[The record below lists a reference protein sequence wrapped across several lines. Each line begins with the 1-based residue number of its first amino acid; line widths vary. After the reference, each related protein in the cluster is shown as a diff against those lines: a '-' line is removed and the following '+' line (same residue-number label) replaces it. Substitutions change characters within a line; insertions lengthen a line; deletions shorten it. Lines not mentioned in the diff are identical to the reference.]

1 LKTKFKLFKNIN
13 AIKKYREQ
21 INYYSPLIIEKK
33 SLEKIKMVYN
43 NQYIIEIGQCA
54 DNLVGIL
61 YSDNSVNELRTIPT
75 KSTQIIIPQFNSFVD
90 YVSELIING
99 TKDSINVS
107 NDKNTDDESK
117 EDSVCLKIPNGIIF
131 DMQYIDEAMQGLEK
145 IMNSVTYMDW
155 LYNAINQ
162 IEVIYYYFLLVLI
175 INL

>member
-1 LKTKFKLFKNIN
+1 MKTKFKLFKNIN

-21 INYYSPLIIEKK
+21 INIYSPFVIEKK

-61 YSDNSVNELRTIPT
+61 YSDNNFNEIRTIPT
-75 KSTQIIIPQFNSFVD
+75 KSTSHTIIPQFNSFVD
-90 YVSELIING
+90 YVSELITNG
-99 TKDSINVS
+99 KKVKTENNSIN
-107 NDKNTDDESK
+107 NQENDESL

-131 DMQYIDEAMQGLEK
+131 DIQYIDEAMQGLEK
-145 IMNSVTYMDW
+145 IMNSVTYMDC

-162 IEVIYYYFLLVLI
+162 IEVNI
-175 INL
+175 